1 MIIMSV
7 DLGKAR
13 TGIAV
18 CDKTEFL
25 ASPYTVIFEKSPKQL
40 LEKVSNT
47 AKETKAELI
56 VVGLPKNMDGSEG
69 ESAQNAR
76 AFAENL
82 SNETGIEC
90 VMQDERGTTITAHN
104 FLNTTN
110 TRGKKRKNVVDEV
123 AATIILQDY
132 LDKRKSGS
140 NNQNQKINP
149 SDDFREGYSMHILKI
164 LLIIV
169 IIYAILISC
178 TTDYMAFDAST
189 VSQCVLP
196 IVMAIVNKVYFDRR
210 KDIFVN

>member
-25 ASPYTVIFEKSPKQL
+25 ASPYKVIFEKSPQKLPQ
-40 LEKVSNT
+40 KVAEA

-76 AFAENL
+76 NFAEKL
-82 SNETGIEC
+82 RELTQIET

-104 FLNTTN
+104 FLNDTN

-132 LDKRKSGS
+132 LDKRHNGLT
-140 NNQNQKINP
+140 N
-149 SDDFREGYSMHILKI
+149 
-164 LLIIV
+164 
-169 IIYAILISC
+169 
-178 TTDYMAFDAST
+178 
-189 VSQCVLP
+189 
-196 IVMAIVNKVYFDRR
+196 
-210 KDIFVN
+210 